1 MMQDLSLKI
10 PRFCFVILAGFALAT
25 GANAQDY
32 KVEAFNA
39 AAPTELAPAIRET
52 LDHAALR
59 VVGPEGPLCEIW
71 LRTAVPARATAE
83 QKLGIAYGQFEE
95 GTLFGAVRFLRE
107 TRDFRKQL
115 VKPGV
120 FTLRYALNPVDG
132 NHMGVSPIRD
142 FLLLL
147 PAAEDLSPANVTR
160 DDEIKLSKKS
170 IGLNHPSVWS
180 IASGEGEHAKLPE
193 AARLEEEDAWVV
205 YFRIQVQPAGGAAA
219 PLVMGMIVVGHAP
232 EA

>member
-1 MMQDLSLKI
+1 MRTPSSWLLRLSAVL
-10 PRFCFVILAGFALAT
+10 LAGAVLAP
-25 GANAQDY
+25 GMYAQDY
-32 KVEAFNA
+32 KVESFDS
-39 AAPTELAPAIRET
+39 AAPAELAPAIRET
-52 LDHAALR
+52 LGNAAVR
-59 VVGPEGPLCEIW
+59 VISPQGPLCEIW
-71 LRTAVPARATAE
+71 FRTAVPARASAQQT
-83 QKLGIAYGQFEE
+83 LGVAYGQFEE

-132 NHMGVSPIRD
+132 DHMGVSPIRD

-147 PAAEDLSPANVTR
+147 PAAEDVSPANLTR
-160 DDEIKLSKKS
+160 DDALKLSKKS

-180 IASGEGEHAKLPE
+180 VTSGEGEQSKLPDVV
-193 AARLEEEDAWVV
+193 RLEEENAWVL
-205 YFRIQVQPAGGAAA
+205 YFRVQVQPVGGAAA
-219 PLVMGMIVVGHAP
+219 PLTLGLIVVGHAP

>member
-1 MMQDLSLKI
+1 ML
-10 PRFCFVILAGFALAT
+10 LAGLALAS
-25 GANAQDY
+25 GAHAQDY
-32 KVEAFNA
+32 KVETFDA
-39 AAPTELAPAIRET
+39 AAPAELAPAIRET
-52 LDHAALR
+52 LGSAALR
-59 VVGPEGPLCEIW
+59 VIGPQGPLCEMW
-71 LRTAVPARATAE
+71 FRTAVPARATTQ
-83 QKLGIAYGQFEE
+83 QKLGVAYGQFEE

-107 TRDFRKQL
+107 NRDFRKQL

-147 PAAEDLSPANVTR
+147 PAAEDVSPANITR
-160 DDEIKLSKKS
+160 EDTIKLSKKS

-180 IASGEGEHAKLPE
+180 VTSGEGEHAKMPE
-193 AARLEEEDAWVV
+193 VARLEEEDAWVL
-205 YFRIQVQPAGGAAA
+205 YFRLPVQPAGGAAA
-219 PLVMGMIVVGHAP
+219 PLAMGLIIFGHAP

>member
-1 MMQDLSLKI
+1 MRNLFIALS
-10 PRFCFVILAGFALAT
+10 RFCIVLFAGVALAT
-25 GANAQDY
+25 GASAQEY
-32 KVEAFNA
+32 KVEAFSA
-39 AAPTELAPAIRET
+39 AAPAEFAPAIRET
-52 LDHAALR
+52 LGSAALR

-71 LRTAVPARATAE
+71 LRTAVPARTTPE

-147 PAAEDLSPANVTR
+147 PAAEDLSPANITR
-160 DDEIKLSKKS
+160 DDVIKLSKKS

-193 AARLEEEDAWVV
+193 VARLEEEDAWVV

-219 PLVMGMIVVGHAP
+219 PLVLGMIVVGHAP

>member
-1 MMQDLSLKI
+1 MTF
-10 PRFCFVILAGFALAT
+10 PRNCFALIALAAFAS

-32 KVEAFNA
+32 KVETFDA
-39 AAPTELAPAIRET
+39 AAPAELAPAIRET
-52 LDHAALR
+52 LGNAALR

-71 LRTAVPARATAE
+71 LRTAVPARATA
-83 QKLGIAYGQFEE
+83 QQQLGIAYGQFEE

-120 FTLRYALNPVDG
+120 FTLRYALKPVDG
-132 NHMGVSPIRD
+132 NHMGVSLIRD

-147 PAAEDLSPANVTR
+147 PAAEDLNPAHLTR
-160 DDEIKLSKKS
+160 DDVMKLSKKS
-170 IGLNHPSVWS
+170 IGLSHPSVWS
-180 IASGEGEHAKLPE
+180 IADGEGEHAKLPE
-193 AARLEEEDAWVV
+193 MARLEDEDAWVV
-205 YFRIQVQPAGGAAA
+205 YFRLQVQPAGATPA
-219 PLVMGMIVVGHAP
+219 PLVLGLIVVGHAP